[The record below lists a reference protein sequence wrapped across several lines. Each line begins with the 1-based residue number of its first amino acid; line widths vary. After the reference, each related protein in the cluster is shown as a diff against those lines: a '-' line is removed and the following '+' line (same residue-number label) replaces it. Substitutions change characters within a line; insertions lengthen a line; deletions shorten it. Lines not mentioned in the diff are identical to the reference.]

1 MTATRT
7 IGRRWRI
14 AASLARATLSTIA
27 LLALYYRVP
36 LDRPA
41 DLGLLVWLV
50 VGLVI
55 IGAAIG
61 WQARA
66 IAMSDLPRLRA
77 VETAAAGLAAL
88 LILYAS
94 VYVVMSHSN
103 PDSFTE
109 VLGRTDALY
118 FTMTVFATVGFGDI
132 TPTTEVARI
141 ITMTQ
146 MLVGILAVGLAAKML
161 VGAVQ
166 DAVAR
171 GPAAQR
177 PSGGTAARAE
187 QSSNSADVRSP
198 SSPPPGP

>member
-7 IGRRWRI
+7 IGRRWRV
-14 AASLARATLSTIA
+14 AASLTRTSLSTIA
-27 LLALYYRVP
+27 LLALFYRSP
-36 LDRPA
+36 LDRPV
-41 DLGLLVWLV
+41 DLGLLMWLV
-50 VGLVI
+50 VGLVA
-55 IGAAIG
+55 IGAVIG

-66 IAMSDLPRLRA
+66 IAVSDMPRLRA
-77 VETAAAGLAAL
+77 VETAAVGLAAL

-94 VYVVMSHSN
+94 VYVVMSHS
-103 PDSFTE
+103 DLHSFTE

-132 TPTTEVARI
+132 TPVTETARI
-141 ITMTQ
+141 VTMTQ

-171 GPAAQR
+171 GAAERPTVDPAAQVDR
-177 PSGGTAARAE
+177 PE
-187 QSSNSADVRSP
+187 
-198 SSPPPGP
+198 

>member
-1 MTATRT
+1 MAATRT
-7 IGRRWRI
+7 IGRKWRI
-14 AASLARATLSTIA
+14 ALSLSRMSLSTVA

-55 IGAAIG
+55 IGAVIG

-66 IAMSDLPRLRA
+66 IAMSDMPRLRA
-77 VETAAAGLAAL
+77 IETAVAGLAAL

-94 VYVVMSHSN
+94 VYVVMSHS
-103 PDSFTE
+103 DAHSFTE

-118 FTMTVFATVGFGDI
+118 FTLTVFATVGFGDI
-132 TPTTEVARI
+132 TPVTETARI

-146 MLVGILAVGLAAKML
+146 MLVGILAIGLAAKML
-161 VGAVQ
+161 LGAVQ

-171 GPAAQR
+171 GPAAGR
-177 PSGGTAARAE
+177 PSVETAAPAADKAE
-187 QSSNSADVRSP
+187 QS
-198 SSPPPGP
+198 

>member
-1 MTATRT
+1 
-7 IGRRWRI
+7 
-14 AASLARATLSTIA
+14 LARASLSTIA
-27 LLALYYRVP
+27 LLALFYRVP

-41 DLGLLVWLV
+41 DLGLLMWLV

-94 VYVVMSHSN
+94 VYVVMSHSD

-132 TPTTEVARI
+132 TPVTETARI

-171 GPAAQR
+171 SAASKP
-177 PSGGTAARAE
+177 PSVGTAAQAE
-187 QSSNSADVRSP
+187 QPSNPAEVRSP

>member
-1 MTATRT
+1 MTATRAAR
-7 IGRRWRI
+7 RRWRV
-14 AASLARATLSTIA
+14 AASVARTTLTTVA
-27 LLALYYRVP
+27 LLAVYYRAP

-41 DLGLLVWLV
+41 DLRVVVWLV
-50 VGLVI
+50 VGLTVL
-55 IGAAIG
+55 AAVVG

-66 IAMSDLPRLRA
+66 IAVSDMPRFRA
-77 VETAAAGLAAL
+77 LETAAVGLAAL
-88 LILYAS
+88 LVLYAS
-94 VYVVMSHSN
+94 VYVVLSHGR

-132 TPTTEVARI
+132 TPTTESARI
-141 ITMTQ
+141 VTMSQ

-171 GPAAQR
+171 SADPDRSSAE
-177 PSGGTAARAE
+177 PAARAD
-187 QSSNSADVRSP
+187 DVE
-198 SSPPPGP
+198 

>member
-14 AASLARATLSTIA
+14 TASLARTVLSTVA
-27 LLALYYRVP
+27 LLALYYRAP

-41 DLGLLVWLV
+41 DLALLIWLV

-55 IGAAIG
+55 IGAVIG

-77 VETAAAGLAAL
+77 VETAVAGLAAL

-94 VYVVMSHSN
+94 VYVVLSLNDPH
-103 PDSFTE
+103 SFTE

-132 TPTTEVARI
+132 TPVTEPARI
-141 ITMTQ
+141 VTMTQ
-146 MLVGILAVGLAAKML
+146 MMVGILAVGLAAKML

-171 GPAAQR
+171 GSAAGPPSVDPAA
-177 PSGGTAARAE
+177 PAADKAE
-187 QSSNSADVRSP
+187 QS
-198 SSPPPGP
+198 